1 MLLVLVVLV
10 VLVSE
15 RRAIRRRMLPGLE
28 VEEQEE
34 ARDLAGEKKPE
45 SVEEVEDNLDRT
57 TLSEKASSDSFT
69 GPSVDR

>member
-1 MLLVLVVLV
+1 
-10 VLVSE
+10 
-15 RRAIRRRMLPGLE
+15 MLPGLE